1 MTEMLRK
8 LDSSKTPAGSL
19 RRGLSFARD
28 GRSLFRLALADML
41 LVAIGQQV
49 VARVGIGAV
58 GFAFDHRQYD
68 LTELAKGDGTF
79 AATGVTN
86 GSLLKGVKRLKGG
99 TMTTYRLLG
108 NSLL

>member
-1 MTEMLRK
+1 
-8 LDSSKTPAGSL
+8 
-19 RRGLSFARD
+19 
-28 GRSLFRLALADML
+28 ML

-58 GFAFDHRQYD
+58 GFAFDHRLYD
-68 LTELAKGDGTF
+68 LTELAKGDCTF

-99 TMTTYRLLG
+99 TMTTESVVMRATSG
-108 NSLL
+108 TVRWVRGEHRKPR